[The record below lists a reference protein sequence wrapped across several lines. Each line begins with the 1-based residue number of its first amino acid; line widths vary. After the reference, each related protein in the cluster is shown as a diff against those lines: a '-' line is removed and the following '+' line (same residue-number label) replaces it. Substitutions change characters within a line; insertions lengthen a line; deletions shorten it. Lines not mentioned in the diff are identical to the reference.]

1 MFLWRPGLW
10 KKGQLVVLQIEAI
23 CGSGGSQHLRE
34 RQFSF
39 FTLWVYCRTFVSFLS
54 QFIIFQNYKRYHLW
68 LRGIQAFTRQFWVLY
83 FTLWFF
89 SKVFI
94 FAVVIRVF
102 ARTTTFCFHSF
113 PSFHI
118 YGWDF
123 SILTDVMPW
132 SYQNRRMVWKHVF
145 MEEGHFV
152 KSQTEYLDLS
162 DGKCLIPRLKY
173 VKNKNYFPFKMAECQ
188 RFEW

>member
-54 QFIIFQNYKRYHLW
+54 QIIFQNYKRYYLW

-83 FTLWFF
+83 FTIWFF
-89 SKVFI
+89 SNLL
-94 FAVVIRVF
+94 
-102 ARTTTFCFHSF
+102 
-113 PSFHI
+113 SFHI
-118 YGWDF
+118 FCCDSCFCQNDNFLF
-123 SILTDVMPW
+123 SQFSKFSHLWLRFFNFDKRYVMKL
-132 SYQNRRMVWKHVF
+132 SEQEDGLKTCFHGRRPFCEKPDRISGPFRRQMSNSRTEIC
-145 MEEGHFV
+145 EE
-152 KSQTEYLDLS
+152 
-162 DGKCLIPRLKY
+162 
-173 VKNKNYFPFKMAECQ
+173 
-188 RFEW
+188 

>member
-1 MFLWRPGLW
+1 MA
-10 KKGQLVVLQIEAI
+10 Q
-23 CGSGGSQHLRE
+23 GGSQHLRE

-54 QFIIFQNYKRYHLW
+54 QFIIFQNYKRYYLW

-83 FTLWFF
+83 FILWFF

-113 PSFHI
+113 HI

-123 SILTDVMPW
+123 FNF
-132 SYQNRRMVWKHVF
+132 NRRYAMKLSEQEDGLKTCFHGRRPF
-145 MEEGHFV
+145 CEKPDRISGPFRRQMSNSRTEICEE
-152 KSQTEYLDLS
+152 
-162 DGKCLIPRLKY
+162 
-173 VKNKNYFPFKMAECQ
+173 
-188 RFEW
+188 